1 MEQGPFGK
9 LIVAEIVPK
18 ILAFYGICRLITVGD
33 LRFSPVILLKVSLT
47 GFYAVPTG
55 K

>member
-9 LIVAEIVPK
+9 LIVAEVVPK
-18 ILAFYGICRLITVGD
+18 ILAFYGTCMFIIVGN
-33 LRFSPVILLKVSLT
+33 LRFSPVILLKISLM
-47 GFYAVPTG
+47 GFYTVPTR